1 MESASERENSRL
13 LSSNNL
19 RNSSN
24 IVGLEFDDNPAST
37 KFDDQSKNSPDM
49 TLNKTLMRGEARMN
63 SASQVVSPPDIDQVI
78 ASVELNTHTE
88 RLDNLGRLTDRNS
101 LDKEQMI
108 SQSMKIDKEQHLD
121 PVEADKK
128 AVTPQVVI
136 QDSKQLDLSS
146 SSAAPFISEDL

>member
-63 SASQVVSPPDIDQVI
+63 SASQVVSPPDIDEVD

-108 SQSMKIDKEQHLD
+108 S
-121 PVEADKK
+121 
-128 AVTPQVVI
+128 
-136 QDSKQLDLSS
+136 
-146 SSAAPFISEDL
+146 